1 MQQAQAASWASSV
14 GSLLNSQLGREILAD
29 VLDAASAVLR
39 RDRRGQQVERTVNAV
54 ADAGSDIASTA
65 VDVSTDIASGA
76 VEAGATIASAVTDM
90 AETAA
95 GTLASMA
102 TGAVLDMVGGE
113 AEDNTSNRGEGRARK
128 PSEEEDASS

>member
-39 RDRRGQQVERTVNAV
+39 RDRTGQQVERTMNTV

-76 VEAGATIASAVTDM
+76 VETGATIASAVTDM

-95 GTLASMA
+95 GTLAAMA
-102 TGAVLDMVGGE
+102 TGAALDMVSGE
-113 AEDNTSNRGEGRARK
+113 AEDTRK
-128 PSEEEDASS
+128 RSEEEGASS